1 MYYDIF
7 TLITVHTIL
16 ASAQCFETWLQHWM
30 KRKISPCFWNQWP
43 AIFRYIKIHNY
54 NWLSNKLGLE
64 GSLNTS
70 YDICFQNLENSDFPD
85 IIPQLRP
92 LMHCV
97 CLVYSRS
104 TFYNS
109 PARII
114 VIMQETCNML
124 IEMGRKYIDP
134 ASIFQVI
141 KANFVFSTEPTKYG
155 TALNNTQ
162 ILIFKLGW
170 GWRSTG

>member
-1 MYYDIF
+1 M
-7 TLITVHTIL
+7 HTIL

-30 KRKISPCFWNQWP
+30 KLKISPCFWNQWP
-43 AIFRYIKIHNY
+43 AIFRYMKIHNY
-54 NWLSNKLGLE
+54 NWLSSNKLGVE

-141 KANFVFSTEPTKYG
+141 KPNFVFNTKQ
-155 TALNNTQ
+155 T
-162 ILIFKLGW
+162 
-170 GWRSTG
+170 